1 MTHGHSKQTIQMLHK
16 HDWLFFRCQ
25 NTVPWKS
32 LLCIGKIILP
42 CPNAE
47 CLSNLFIFKLSTS
60 PHKTRWGL
68 SSAFQMAT
76 KKPTFRNSSLYFC
89 FDVMQATESEG
100 ITEVTL
106 NMTWAQEHQHTF
118 IWTSETMILMY
129 SGLVM
134 GKWHCLELKK
144 SPVQF
149 NPIIQV

>member
-1 MTHGHSKQTIQMLHK
+1 MDTQSKQFRCYTNTT
-16 HDWLFFRCQ
+16 DFFFRCQ
-25 NTVPWKS
+25 NTAPWKS

-42 CPNAE
+42 RPDAE
-47 CLSNLFIFKLSTS
+47 RLSNLLIFKLPFLSTS

-68 SSAFQMAT
+68 SSVFQMAT
-76 KKPTFRNSSLYFC
+76 KKSTFRNSSLYFC
-89 FDVMQATESEG
+89 FDVMQATEREG

-118 IWTSETMILMY
+118 IWTSEIMILMY

-134 GKWHCLELKK
+134 GKLHCLELKK

-149 NPIIQV
+149 NPII